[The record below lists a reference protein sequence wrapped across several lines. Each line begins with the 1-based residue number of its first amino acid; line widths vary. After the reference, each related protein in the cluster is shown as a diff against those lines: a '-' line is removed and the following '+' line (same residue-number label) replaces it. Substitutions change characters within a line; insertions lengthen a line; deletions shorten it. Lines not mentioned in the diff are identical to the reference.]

1 MNQTVE
7 KAVKQA
13 VKSNKRKSNEDSS
26 GGLAAFDD
34 MDISGFDYDKME
46 RMIIEDNGDITV

>member
-13 VKSNKRKSNEDSS
+13 VKSNKRKSDDDSS
-26 GGLAAFDD
+26 GSLAAFDD

-46 RMIIEDNGDITV
+46 RMVIEDNGDITI